1 VKTYQVK
8 LTPKS
13 QFHAFPTSDTL
24 FGALCWGIKRLHG
37 EDKLHQILAQFD
49 TNSPPFILS
58 SAFPMLENRQGK
70 TMAFFQKPVSIGL
83 KASDIEGIANK
94 LSENNFKKSQVK
106 AITGYKKFK
115 KYEYISE
122 TILGE
127 LLETKSDRDI
137 FEEYLITN
145 EIKSSGNMLM
155 KKSEHDSFFEGK
167 EHDIMKVSTVQKNS
181 IDRLTMSTGEE
192 GQTFYE
198 QEIYTSGIFRLHFLI
213 KTSDIEFLLPV
224 FKYLED
230 KGIGGNRST
239 GKGRFKIEMIGEKS
253 LPTST
258 DNKTF
263 VSLSRFIPAT
273 SKINWQSERTCYE
286 VFPYR
291 SKIDSEGD
299 LMDENENVWK
309 NRVMY
314 LKEGSVFEANEYK
327 AYYGQ
332 CPVIKETHGKKI
344 RQNGLAFPVFGSFGG
359 MS

>member
-1 VKTYQVK
+1 MITYQVK

-13 QFHAFPTSDTL
+13 QFHAIPTSDTL
-24 FGALCWGIKRLHG
+24 FGALCWGIKRLYD
-37 EDKLHQILAQFD
+37 EDKLQQILAQFD
-49 TNSPPFILS
+49 TNSPSFILS
-58 SAFPMLENRQGK
+58 SAFPFIENRQGV
-70 TMAFFQKPVSIGL
+70 TTAFFPKPVSIGL

-94 LSENNFKKSQVK
+94 LSENNFKKAQVK

-115 KYEYISE
+115 KYEYVSEAIS
-122 TILGE
+122 GE
-127 LLETKSDRDI
+127 LLETKSERDI

-145 EIKSSGNMLM
+145 EIKSSGNVLM

-192 GQTFYE
+192 GQTFYQ
-198 QEIYTSGIFRLHFLI
+198 QEIYTSEIFRLHFLI

-253 LPTST
+253 LA
-258 DNKTF
+258 DGNRKTF
-263 VSLSRFIPAT
+263 VSLSRFIPI
-273 SKINWQSERTCYE
+273 SSELNWQSERTCYE

-299 LMDENENVWK
+299 LMDENENFWK

-314 LKEGSVFEANEYK
+314 LKEGSVLEANENK

-332 CPVIKETHGKKI
+332 CPMVKETHGKKI
-344 RQNGLAFPVFGSFGG
+344 KQNGLTFPLFGSFGRLI
-359 MS
+359 